1 LKSSFQICLHF
12 IADQHQVFIRPK
24 INLSNLSS
32 SEKDLDCRV
41 LYEPYVFK
49 ISLIVVYCM
58 VLLVGLTG
66 NALIIT
72 LVYKRKDLRKT
83 INQLI
88 ANMAFSDF
96 VFQLTFIPVE
106 LAKAGYGQW
115 PIAEPAGSIV
125 CKIQTFVVYA
135 SVCVSI
141 QSLTWI
147 ALDRFI
153 AVVFPMKVYL
163 ISSRFRVLAIA
174 SMWIVAVLCGSA
186 SSIDSKLVHKNGAL
200 DCTEKTTPIS
210 QYVGAACSFA
220 SLISI
225 TILYCTIAVTL
236 RRKNKA
242 LPTSAVN
249 GNVQR
254 KRQAMKMSICV
265 VAAFYLCFP
274 YVFKVSL
281 IVVYCMV
288 LLVGLTGNALIITL
302 VYKRKDLRK
311 TINQL
316 IANMALSDFVFQLTF
331 IPVEL
336 AKAAYGQ
343 WPIAEPV
350 GSIVCK
356 IQSFVMYA
364 SVYVS
369 VQSLTWIALDRFIAV
384 VFPMKVHLI
393 SSRFRVL
400 AISSTWIV
408 A

>member
-1 LKSSFQICLHF
+1 MSTS
-12 IADQHQVFIRPK
+12 
-24 INLSNLSS
+24 NLSNVSS
-32 SEKDLDCRV
+32 SEKDLDCGGF
-41 LYEPYVFK
+41 YEPYVFK

-88 ANMAFSDF
+88 ANVAFSDF
-96 VFQLTFIPVE
+96 VFQLTSIPAE
-106 LAKAGYGQW
+106 MAKAAYGQW

-125 CKIQTFVVYA
+125 CKIQSFVVYV
-135 SVCVSI
+135 SVYVSL

-153 AVVFPMKVYL
+153 AVVFPMKIHL

-174 SMWIVAVLCGSA
+174 STWIVAFLCGSL
-186 SSIDSKLVHKNGAL
+186 SSIESKVVHKNGAL
-200 DCTEKTTPIS
+200 SCIEKTTPIS
-210 QYVGAACSFA
+210 QYAGAAGSFA

-265 VAAFYLCFP
+265 VAAFYLCFIP
-274 YVFKVSL
+274 V
-281 IVVYCMV
+281 IIIV
-288 LLVGLTGNALIITL
+288 LLSGKILENSCLLLRVLWPFTGLAINISSSANPIICFIFVENYRRGLRKFCGSFLIKCSKRRQNIDYGPKGITL
-302 VYKRKDLRK
+302 
-311 TINQL
+311 Q
-316 IANMALSDFVFQLTF
+316 
-331 IPVEL
+331 
-336 AKAAYGQ
+336 
-343 WPIAEPV
+343 
-350 GSIVCK
+350 SI
-356 IQSFVMYA
+356 
-364 SVYVS
+364 
-369 VQSLTWIALDRFIAV
+369 
-384 VFPMKVHLI
+384 
-393 SSRFRVL
+393 RVL
-400 AISSTWIV
+400 QNSNSN
-408 A
+408 

>member
-1 LKSSFQICLHF
+1 MSTS
-12 IADQHQVFIRPK
+12 
-24 INLSNLSS
+24 NLSNVSS
-32 SEKDLDCRV
+32 GEKDLDCGP

-66 NALIIT
+66 NAFIIT

-106 LAKAGYGQW
+106 LAKAAYGQW

-125 CKIQTFVVYA
+125 CKIRSFVIYA
-135 SVCVSI
+135 SVYVSL

-153 AVVFPMKVYL
+153 AVVFPMKVHL
-163 ISSRFRVLAIA
+163 ISSRFSVLAIA
-174 SMWIVAVLCGSA
+174 STWTVALLCCSA
-186 SSIDSKLVHKNGAL
+186 SSIDSKVVHKNGAL
-200 DCTEKTTPIS
+200 DCAEETNS

-220 SLISI
+220 SLIFI

-242 LPTSAVN
+242 LPISAVN

-265 VAAFYLCFP
+265 VAAFYLCFIP
-274 YVFKVSL
+274 L
-281 IVVYCMV
+281 IIIV
-288 LLVGLTGNALIITL
+288 LLSERVLERSCLLLRVLWPFTGLLINLSSSANPIICFIFVENYRRGL
-302 VYKRKDLRK
+302 REFFGSFLIKCSKRRHHID
-311 TINQL
+311 
-316 IANMALSDFVFQLTF
+316 SG
-331 IPVEL
+331 
-336 AKAAYGQ
+336 AKG
-343 WPIAEPV
+343 I
-350 GSIVCK
+350 SL
-356 IQSFVMYA
+356 
-364 SVYVS
+364 
-369 VQSLTWIALDRFIAV
+369 QSL
-384 VFPMKVHLI
+384 
-393 SSRFRVL
+393 RVL
-400 AISSTWIV
+400 QNSSSN
-408 A
+408 